1 MRFRWLVLAALCSIA
16 AVPPPVSGHH
26 SHAIFDTERWVTLE
40 GAVLRVQWLFPHA
53 WIYLEVEDEQGQAQI
68 WAMEG
73 ANPNSIQLAGVSRD
87 HIRPGDR
94 ISARCHP
101 LRDGSTG
108 CVLGFVTPMHGDPAR
123 GHGVERAWN

>member
-1 MRFRWLVLAALCSIA
+1 MQSRWLVLAALCFM
-16 AVPPPVSGHH
+16 AVFSPVRGHH

-40 GAVLRVQWLFPHA
+40 GAVQQVQWFFPHV
-53 WIYLEVEDEQGQAQI
+53 WIYLEVEDEQGQVRI

-73 ANPNSIQLAGVSRD
+73 ANPNSILLAGVSRD
-87 HIRPGDR
+87 DIRPGDR

-108 CVLGFVTPMHGDPAR
+108 CVLGFVTPMHGDSAR

>member
-1 MRFRWLVLAALCSIA
+1 MKFRWMVLATLCSMA
-16 AVPPPVSGHH
+16 EFSPVRGHH

-40 GAVLRVQWLFPHA
+40 GEVQQVQWFFPHV
-53 WIYLEVEDEQGQAQI
+53 WIYLEVEDEQGQVRI

-73 ANPNSIQLAGVSRD
+73 ANPNSILLAGINRD
-87 HIRPGDR
+87 HILPGDR

-108 CVLGFVTPMHGDPAR
+108 CVLGFVTPMHGDSAR
-123 GHGVERAWN
+123 GDGVERAWN

>member
-1 MRFRWLVLAALCSIA
+1 MQSRWLILAALCFM
-16 AVPPPVSGHH
+16 AVSSPVRGHH

-40 GAVLRVQWLFPHA
+40 GAVQQVQWFFPHV
-53 WIYLEVEDEQGQAQI
+53 WIYLEVEDEQGQVRI

-73 ANPNSIQLAGVSRD
+73 ANPNSILLAGVSRD
-87 HIRPGDR
+87 DIRPGDR

-108 CVLGFVTPMHGDPAR
+108 CVLGFVTPMHGDSAR

>member
-1 MRFRWLVLAALCSIA
+1 MQSRTLILAALCSMA
-16 AVPPPVSGHH
+16 AVLPVRGHH

-40 GAVLRVQWLFPHA
+40 GAVQQVQWLFPHA
-53 WIYLEVEDEQGQAQI
+53 WIYLEVEDEQGQVQI

-73 ANPNSIQLAGVSRD
+73 ANPNSIRLAGVERD

-108 CVLGFVTPMHGDPAR
+108 CVLGFVTPMHGDSAR
-123 GHGVERAWN
+123 GHGVELAWN